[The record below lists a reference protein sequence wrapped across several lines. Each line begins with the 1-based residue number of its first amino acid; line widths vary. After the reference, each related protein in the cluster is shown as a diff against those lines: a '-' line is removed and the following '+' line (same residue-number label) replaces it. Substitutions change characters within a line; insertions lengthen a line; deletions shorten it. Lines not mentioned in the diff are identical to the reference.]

1 MFAVLVSAAY
11 TLLVAFGAETLLR
24 LLGAKGAALEQA
36 KLFIWTLSPGFVML
50 AAAVNCS
57 FTLRALG
64 DAKRAMYITLII
76 AVITAIADP
85 IFIFWFGLGMQG
97 AAVANV
103 IAEAIGLIMGLH
115 GLKVVHRF
123 LKPLSIAGLRR
134 DVRAIWAIAFPAM
147 LTQLATPFAVAYTTF
162 AVAPYGNEAVAAS
175 AIIGRVVPVAFGMV
189 FSLSGSVGPIIGQNF
204 GARHFDRVTQTL
216 IDGLKFSAIYT
227 VITSAI
233 LYLLRNEIADTFFA
247 TGYTKELVVFFCT
260 WVAMSWAFAGAQF
273 VSNAACNNL
282 GKAAHSTLFNWGKA
296 TLGTIPFAIVGAH
309 YWGAEGIMAGIAIGT
324 VIFGIASVWWAF
336 RIVNSMSR
344 AH

>member
-1 MFAVLVSAAY
+1 
-11 TLLVAFGAETLLR
+11 
-24 LLGAKGAALEQA
+24 
-36 KLFIWTLSPGFVML
+36 
-50 AAAVNCS
+50 
-57 FTLRALG
+57 
-64 DAKRAMYITLII
+64 
-76 AVITAIADP
+76 
-85 IFIFWFGLGMQG
+85 
-97 AAVANV
+97 
-103 IAEAIGLIMGLH
+103 
-115 GLKVVHRF
+115 
-123 LKPLSIAGLRR
+123 
-134 DVRAIWAIAFPAM
+134 
-147 LTQLATPFAVAYTTF
+147 
-162 AVAPYGNEAVAAS
+162 
-175 AIIGRVVPVAFGMV
+175 
-189 FSLSGSVGPIIGQNF
+189 
-204 GARHFDRVTQTL
+204 L